1 MRLLLVFVLMVT
13 ATTSVYARQTN
24 IILVLGDSLSAA
36 YGIGSQQGWVSLTN
50 QKLKQQGHKYRMV
63 NASVTGDTTYNG
75 LHRLPGLL
83 SKYQPDIVIIELGGN
98 DGLRGMPLRQM
109 ENNLSQMIQQ
119 STKAGAKVILAG
131 MHIPPNYGKRYTEQF
146 HGIYQKLADRYEI
159 SRIPFLL
166 DSVGDNPQLMQADG
180 IHPSAKAQPVIL
192 KTVWQVLEP
201 MLQ

>member
-1 MRLLLVFVLMVT
+1 MRLLLVFVLIVA

-24 IILVLGDSLSAA
+24 IILVLGDSLSAG
-36 YGIGSQQGWVSLTN
+36 YGIGSKQGWVSLTE
-50 QKLKQQGHKYRMV
+50 QKLKQQGYKYSMV

-146 HGIYQKLADRYEI
+146 HQIYQKLADRHEI

-166 DSVGDNPQLMQADG
+166 DSVGGKPELMQADG
-180 IHPSAKAQPVIL
+180 IHPSAQAQTIIL
-192 KTVWQVLEP
+192 DTVWQVLEP
-201 MLQ
+201 ML